1 MSSGSNRQNEKKP
14 SRWPAAALFFLPL
27 NPDHFSLSL
36 SLSLPPSLL
45 PPPPLPP
52 SLPKKKQV
60 YDVSEFVERHPGG
73 RVLLTYVGKDAT
85 DVFSAFHAPST
96 WSLLRPLFVGDL
108 VDEDAAPP
116 EGSLLADFRAVRAS
130 LVSGGL
136 FRASAPYY
144 CFKVA
149 STLSLAATAMAMLFL
164 SKKNSAS
171 ASSIGFL
178 DGLASAVTLGLF
190 WQQAGWLAHDF
201 CHQQVFA
208 NRNVNNAVALFL
220 GNVCQ
225 GFSVGWWKAKHNQ
238 HHAAPNELDAETH
251 RALDPDIDTLPL
263 IAWSAE
269 MVETIAGGDLTSP
282 MRRLVRAQ
290 HFYFI
295 PVLLFARLAW
305 AQQAATFAVGLWSS
319 SKRSLEEK
327 QEQQEKEEKKSE
339 NEKEDAVAGFVRR
352 RRAQASLEVGTLLL
366 HYAWTLGLPL
376 ITFGSSVFSALTYVL
391 ATQLACGL
399 CLALVFVQSH
409 NGMEVYSETKD
420 FVSAQAASTRDISS
434 TVVSDWFTG
443 GLNYQL
449 EHHLFPGLPRHNL
462 GAVARDVKS
471 LCEKHGLGY
480 EVCSMP
486 VGTKRVMA
494 HLARIAAA
502 A

>member
-1 MSSGSNRQNEKKP
+1 M
-14 SRWPAAALFFLPL
+14 
-27 NPDHFSLSL
+27 
-36 SLSLPPSLL
+36 
-45 PPPPLPP
+45 
-52 SLPKKKQV
+52 
-60 YDVSEFVERHPGG
+60 
-73 RVLLTYVGKDAT
+73 
-85 DVFSAFHAPST
+85 
-96 WSLLRPLFVGDL
+96 
-108 VDEDAAPP
+108 
-116 EGSLLADFRAVRAS
+116 RAS
-130 LVSGGL
+130 FASRGL

-164 SKKNSAS
+164 SKSPS
-171 ASSIGFL
+171 GSIAFC
-178 DGLASAVTLGLF
+178 DALASAVTLGLF

-208 NRNVNNAVALFL
+208 DRNVNNAFALFL

-251 RALDPDIDTLPL
+251 AALDPDIDTLPL

-269 MVETIAGGDLTSP
+269 MVETIAGGDASAP
-282 MRRLVRAQ
+282 MRALVRKQ
-290 HFYFI
+290 HIYFV

-305 AQQAATFAVGLWSS
+305 AQQAATFAAGLWSNS
-319 SKRSLEEK
+319 TAS
-327 QEQQEKEEKKSE
+327 EQQQHQEEKKEDKKAKTAAGSE
-339 NEKEDAVAGFVRR
+339 EDAVAGFARR
-352 RRAQASLEVGTLLL
+352 RRQQASLEVGTLLA

-376 ITFGSSVFSALTYVL
+376 LAFGLKNAFSALSYVL
-391 ATQLACGL
+391 AAQLACGL

-420 FVSAQAASTRDISS
+420 FVSAQAASTRDISP

-462 GAVARDVKS
+462 GAVAGEVKD

-486 VGTKRVMA
+486 VGTKRVMV
-494 HLARIAAA
+494 HLATIAAA

>member
-1 MSSGSNRQNEKKP
+1 MEMEREHQQTRRKNEKKNHRDGRRAL
-14 SRWPAAALFFLPL
+14 SRTSTSSHLL
-27 NPDHFSLSL
+27 LSL
-36 SLSLPPSLL
+36 LSSPQH
-45 PPPPLPP
+45 
-52 SLPKKKQV
+52 QV
-60 YDVSEFVERHPGG
+60 YDVSEFADRHPGG
-73 RVLLTYVGKDAT
+73 RVLLTYAGKDAT

-96 WSLLRPLFVGDL
+96 WPLLRPLLVGEL
-108 VDEDAAPP
+108 AEEDASPAA
-116 EGSLLADFRAVRAS
+116 GSLLADFRAMRAS
-130 LVSGGL
+130 FASRGL
-136 FRASAPYY
+136 FRASAAYY

-149 STLSLAATAMAMLFL
+149 STLSLAATAIAMLFL
-164 SKKNSAS
+164 SKSGNNGSVS
-171 ASSIGFL
+171 FL
-178 DGLASAVTLGLF
+178 DAAASAVTLGLF

-201 CHQQVFA
+201 CHQQVFQ
-208 NRNVNNAVALFL
+208 NRNTNNSIALFL

-238 HHAAPNELDAETH
+238 HHAAPNELDADTH

-269 MVETIAGGDLTSP
+269 MVETIAGGDLDSP
-282 MRRLVRAQ
+282 MRKLVRAQ

-305 AQQAATFAVGLWSS
+305 AQQAATFAAGLW
-319 SKRSLEEK
+319 KEGGGVEEK
-327 QEQQEKEEKKSE
+327 NGKEGAEKKVVKKE
-339 NEKEDAVAGFVRR
+339 NENEEEDAVEGFARR
-352 RRAQASLEVGTLLL
+352 RRAQATLEVATLLA

-376 ITFGSSVFSALTYVL
+376 LAFGGNPLTTLLYVL
-391 ATQLACGL
+391 AAQLACGL

-420 FVSAQAASTRDISS
+420 FVSAQAASTRDISP

-449 EHHLFPGLPRHNL
+449 EHHLFPGMPRHNL
-462 GAVARDVKS
+462 GAVAPEVEA
-471 LCEKHGLGY
+471 LCLKHGLGY

-486 VGTKRVMA
+486 VGTKRVMV
-494 HLARIAAA
+494 HLAKIAAA

>member
-1 MSSGSNRQNEKKP
+1 MGE
-14 SRWPAAALFFLPL
+14 
-27 NPDHFSLSL
+27 
-36 SLSLPPSLL
+36 
-45 PPPPLPP
+45 
-52 SLPKKKQV
+52 
-60 YDVSEFVERHPGG
+60 
-73 RVLLTYVGKDAT
+73 
-85 DVFSAFHAPST
+85 
-96 WSLLRPLFVGDL
+96 L
-108 VDEDAAPP
+108 VAEDAAPA
-116 EGSLLADFRAVRAS
+116 EGSLLAEFRAMRAS
-130 LVSGGL
+130 FASRGL

-149 STLSLAATAMAMLFL
+149 STLSLAATAVAMLFL
-164 SKKNSAS
+164 SKKSS
-171 ASSIGFL
+171 SSSPSSSPSSSISLL
-178 DGLASAVTLGLF
+178 DALASAVTLGLF

-201 CHQQVFA
+201 CHQQVFS
-208 NRNVNNAVALFL
+208 NRDTNNAVALFL

-269 MVETIAGGDLTSP
+269 MVETIAGGDLDSP

-290 HFYFI
+290 HFYFV

-305 AQQAATFAVGLWSS
+305 AQQAATFAAGLWSS
-319 SKRSLEEK
+319 TSSGGGGALKDGEK
-327 QEQQEKEEKKSE
+327 KKEEEE
-339 NEKEDAVAGFVRR
+339 NDKGEDAVSGFVRR
-352 RRAQASLEVGTLLL
+352 RRAQASLEVATLLA

-376 ITFGSSVFSALTYVL
+376 LAFGGNVFSSLAYVL
-391 ATQLACGL
+391 AAQLACGL

-420 FVSAQAASTRDISS
+420 FVSAQAASTRDISP

-449 EHHLFPGLPRHNL
+449 EHHLVPGLPRHNL
-462 GAVARDVKS
+462 GAAAGEVKA
-471 LCEKHGLGY
+471 LCERHGLGY

-486 VGTKRVMA
+486 VGTRRVMV
-494 HLARIAAA
+494 HLAKIAAA

>member
-1 MSSGSNRQNEKKP
+1 MGDLIE
-14 SRWPAAALFFLPL
+14 
-27 NPDHFSLSL
+27 
-36 SLSLPPSLL
+36 
-45 PPPPLPP
+45 
-52 SLPKKKQV
+52 
-60 YDVSEFVERHPGG
+60 E
-73 RVLLTYVGKDAT
+73 DAT
-85 DVFSAFHAPST
+85 
-96 WSLLRPLFVGDL
+96 
-108 VDEDAAPP
+108 PP
-116 EGSLLADFRAVRAS
+116 AGSLLSDFRAMRAS
-130 LVSGGL
+130 FAAKGL
-136 FRASAPYY
+136 FKSSAPYY

-164 SKKNSAS
+164 SKRSN
-171 ASSIGFL
+171 SSIGAL
-178 DGLASAVTLGLF
+178 DALASAVTLGLF

-208 NRNVNNAVALFL
+208 DRNVNNSIALFL

-251 RALDPDIDTLPL
+251 AALDPDIDTLPL

-269 MVETIAGGDLTSP
+269 MVETIAGGDLNSP

-290 HFYFI
+290 HFYFV

-305 AQQAATFAVGLWSS
+305 AQQAATFAAGLWSS
-319 SKRSLEEK
+319 ASASSI
-327 QEQQEKEEKKSE
+327 EQQEEKKE
-339 NEKEDAVAGFVRR
+339 EKEDAVAGFVRR
-352 RRAQASLEVGTLLL
+352 RRAQASLEVGTLLA

-376 ITFGSSVFSALTYVL
+376 LAFGFSRSSNVLSALGYVF
-391 ATQLACGL
+391 AAQLACGL

-409 NGMEVYSETKD
+409 NGMEASREREDERKEQKKLKKTGKKLNLVHLKKTILSSQVYSETKD
-420 FVSAQAASTRDISS
+420 FVSAQAASTRDITP

-449 EHHLFPGLPRHNL
+449 EHHLFPALPRHNL
-462 GAVARDVKS
+462 GAIAGDVKD
-471 LCEKHGLGY
+471 LCERHGLGY

-486 VGTKRVMA
+486 VGTKRVME
-494 HLARIAAA
+494 HLAKIAAA